1 METQTKN
8 WRKQFIPLILG
19 QSISLIGSSAVQ
31 FALMWWLASQTNS
44 GTVLSIAGL
53 FAFLPQLII
62 GPFAGVW
69 VDRMDKK
76 KVVITADLFTGLVAL
91 LLSLSIVITEAQIK
105 FILLSLFLRAVAS
118 VFHTPAIQAIVPTL
132 VPADELVE
140 ANSWNQF
147 LQSGAYMLGPVI
159 GAVLY
164 SIAPLWVILLTDT
177 LGAII
182 ACSIIG
188 RIKIKKI
195 TVSGE
200 SSTYF
205 EELRLGF
212 KEFVQNKNIL
222 KATIIGVCV
231 MFFYLPLSSLFPLMT
246 TNHFQLSALFGG
258 IIEVIYAFGML
269 LGAVVIGKLNKKQN
283 KLKQSIYGL
292 IGISVVTA
300 LSGVTASSLI
310 GFWLFALFSFLMG
323 GFGNQFSIPFTAYIQ
338 EEIAAE
344 KLGRF
349 FSFYGSIMSI
359 AMPAGLLLA
368 GPMTD
373 LLGINS
379 WFLIAGIC
387 SLVISIIGYFS
398 IK

>member
-1 METQTKN
+1 MKNQTKK

-76 KVVITADLFTGLVAL
+76 KVVIIADLFTGLVAL
-91 LLSLSIVITEAQIK
+91 FLSLSIIVTEPQIT
-105 FILLSLFLRAVAS
+105 FILISLFLRAVAS

-132 VPADELVE
+132 VPVDELVE

-147 LQSGAYMLGPVI
+147 LQSGAYMLGPVV
-159 GAVLY
+159 GAILY
-164 SIAPLWVILLTDT
+164 SVVPLWVVLLSDT

-188 RIKIKKI
+188 KIKIKNI
-195 TVSGE
+195 TVTGE
-200 SSTYF
+200 VTPYF

-212 KEFVQNKNIL
+212 NEFIQNKKIL
-222 KATIIGVCV
+222 KVTIIGVCV

-246 TNHFQLSALFGG
+246 TSHFKLSAAYGG
-258 IIEVIYAFGML
+258 IVEFVFAFGML
-269 LGAVVIGKLNKKQN
+269 LGAVVIGRLNRKQN

-292 IGISVVTA
+292 IGISIVTV
-300 LSGVTASSLI
+300 LSGITSVSLI
-310 GFWLFALFSFLMG
+310 GFWIFALCSFLMG
-323 GFGNQFSIPFTAYIQ
+323 GFGNQFNIPLASYVQ
-338 EEIAAE
+338 EEIPIE

-359 AMPAGLLLA
+359 AMPLGLLLA

-373 LLGINS
+373 LLGINT
-379 WFLIAGIC
+379 WFLIAGTF
-387 SLVISIIGYFS
+387 SLIISFIGYFS

>member
-1 METQTKN
+1 MENQTKN

-76 KVVITADLFTGLVAL
+76 RVVIVADLFTGLVAL
-91 LLSLSIVITEAQIK
+91 LLSLSIIVSEPQIA
-105 FILLSLFLRAVAS
+105 FILISLFLRAVAS

-132 VPADELVE
+132 VPVDELVE

-159 GAVLY
+159 GAILY
-164 SIAPLWVILLTDT
+164 SIVPLWVILMTDT
-177 LGAII
+177 LGAVI
-182 ACSIIG
+182 ACIIIG
-188 RIKIKKI
+188 RINIKKI
-195 TVSGE
+195 AVSGE
-200 SSTYF
+200 ITPYF
-205 EELRLGF
+205 EELRLGL
-212 KEFVQNKNIL
+212 KEFIQNRKIL
-222 KATIIGVCV
+222 NVTIIGVCV

-246 TNHFQLSALFGG
+246 TSHFKLSAAYGG
-258 IIEVIYAFGML
+258 IVEFVFAFGML
-269 LGAVVIGKLNKKQN
+269 IGSIVIGKLNRKQN

-292 IGISVVTA
+292 IGISIVTV
-300 LSGVTASSLI
+300 LSGITSVNLI
-310 GFWLFALFSFLMG
+310 GFWLFVFCSFLMG
-323 GFGNQFSIPFTAYIQ
+323 GFGNQFNIPFYSYVQ
-338 EEIAAE
+338 EEIPTE

-359 AMPAGLLLA
+359 AMPLGLLLA

-373 LLGINS
+373 LLGINT
-379 WFLIAGIC
+379 WFLIAGTF
-387 SLVISIIGYFS
+387 SLMISIIGYFS

>member
-1 METQTKN
+1 MENQTKN

-76 KVVITADLFTGLVAL
+76 RVVIVADLFTGLVAL
-91 LLSLSIVITEAQIK
+91 LLSLSIIVSEPQIA
-105 FILLSLFLRAVAS
+105 FILISLFLRAVAS

-132 VPADELVE
+132 VPVDELVE

-159 GAVLY
+159 GAILY
-164 SIAPLWVILLTDT
+164 SIVPLWVILMT
-177 LGAII
+177 GE
-182 ACSIIG
+182 
-188 RIKIKKI
+188 I
-195 TVSGE
+195 TP
-200 SSTYF
+200 YF

-212 KEFVQNKNIL
+212 KEFIQNRKIL
-222 KATIIGVCV
+222 NVTIIGVCV

-246 TNHFQLSALFGG
+246 TSHFKLSAAYGG
-258 IIEVIYAFGML
+258 IVEFVFAFGML
-269 LGAVVIGKLNKKQN
+269 IGSIVIGKLNRKQN

-292 IGISVVTA
+292 IGISIVTV
-300 LSGVTASSLI
+300 LSGITSVNLI
-310 GFWLFALFSFLMG
+310 GFWLFVFCSFLMG
-323 GFGNQFSIPFTAYIQ
+323 GFGNQFNIPFYSYVQ
-338 EEIAAE
+338 EEIPTE

-359 AMPAGLLLA
+359 AMPLGLLLA

-373 LLGINS
+373 LLGINT
-379 WFLIAGIC
+379 WFLIAGTF
-387 SLVISIIGYFS
+387 SLMISIIGYFS

>member
-1 METQTKN
+1 MENQTKN

-62 GPFAGVW
+62 GPSAGVW

-105 FILLSLFLRAVAS
+105 LILLSLFLRAVAS

-195 TVSGE
+195 TVSEE

-205 EELRLGF
+205 KELQLGF

-246 TNHFQLSALFGG
+246 TNHFHLSALFGG
-258 IIEVIYAFGML
+258 VIEVVYAFGML

-292 IGISVVTA
+292 IGISIVTV

>member
-1 METQTKN
+1 MENQTKN

-76 KVVITADLFTGLVAL
+76 RVVIVADLFTGLVAL
-91 LLSLSIVITEAQIK
+91 LLSLSIVVSEPQIA
-105 FILLSLFLRAVAS
+105 FILISLFLRAVAS

-132 VPADELVE
+132 VPVDELVE

-159 GAVLY
+159 GAILY
-164 SIAPLWVILLTDT
+164 SIVPLWVILMTDT
-177 LGAII
+177 LGAVI
-182 ACSIIG
+182 ACIIIG
-188 RIKIKKI
+188 RINIKKI
-195 TVSGE
+195 AVSGE
-200 SSTYF
+200 ITPYF

-212 KEFVQNKNIL
+212 KEFIQNRKIL
-222 KATIIGVCV
+222 NVTIIGVCV

-246 TNHFQLSALFGG
+246 TSHFKLSAAYGG
-258 IIEVIYAFGML
+258 IVEFVFAFGML
-269 LGAVVIGKLNKKQN
+269 IGSIVIGKLNRKQN

-292 IGISVVTA
+292 IGISIVTV
-300 LSGVTASSLI
+300 LSGITSVNLI
-310 GFWLFALFSFLMG
+310 GFWLFVFCSFLMG
-323 GFGNQFSIPFTAYIQ
+323 GFGNQFNIPFYSYVQ
-338 EEIAAE
+338 EEIPTE

-359 AMPAGLLLA
+359 AMPLGLLLA

-373 LLGINS
+373 LLGINT
-379 WFLIAGIC
+379 WFLIAGTF
-387 SLVISIIGYFS
+387 SLMISIIGYFS

>member
-31 FALMWWLASQTNS
+31 FALMWWLESQTNS

>member
-1 METQTKN
+1 MENQTKN
-8 WRKQFIPLILG
+8 WRKQFVPLILG

-76 KVVITADLFTGLVAL
+76 KVVIIADLFTGLVAL
-91 LLSLSIVITEAQIK
+91 FLSLSIVIAEAQITL
-105 FILLSLFLRAVAS
+105 ILVSLFLRAVAS

-182 ACSIIG
+182 ACGIIG

-195 TVSGE
+195 TASGE
-200 SSTYF
+200 TSSYF

-212 KEFVQNKNIL
+212 REFVQNKNIL
-222 KATIIGVCV
+222 KVTIIGVFV

-258 IIEVIYAFGML
+258 IIEVVYAFGML

-292 IGISVVTA
+292 IGISVVTV
-300 LSGVTASSLI
+300 LSGATSGSLI

-323 GFGNQFSIPFTAYIQ
+323 GFGNQFSIPFTAYVQ

-359 AMPAGLLLA
+359 AMPVGLLLA

-387 SLVISIIGYFS
+387 SLVISIFGYFS
-398 IK
+398 IE